1 MCPISVSLTE
11 YNCGS
16 LVNFCALGKK
26 ETNRSHPPSL
36 IRVHSETNFLSLCC
50 GDGELSLVSHCGDR
64 VRPWLPQHPVPV
76 FTPCGLAQ
84 EQPQQPGV
92 GHHLHHASAAAPAAS
107 PRAQV
112 RANSRHPSR
121 VPTRFSV
128 ECTWGTEQQ
137 RLARLGLGSR
147 RRDETWWGCVTQERC
162 RSKWRVKAI
171 IKPSGFILRLL
182 CCCFH
187 WLQYFGDMR
196 FIHRKLTPFT

>member
-1 MCPISVSLTE
+1 MDPLLS
-11 YNCGS
+11 
-16 LVNFCALGKK
+16 FALLAKTKQTGA
-26 ETNRSHPPSL
+26 RPRPSL

-76 FTPCGLAQ
+76 VTPCGLAQ

-112 RANSRHPSR
+112 RASRA
-121 VPTRFSV
+121 PTHFSV

-162 RSKWRVKAI
+162 LSKRRVKA
-171 IKPSGFILRLL
+171 
-182 CCCFH
+182 
-187 WLQYFGDMR
+187 
-196 FIHRKLTPFT
+196 

>member
-1 MCPISVSLTE
+1 MYPISVSLTE

-16 LVNFCALGKK
+16 LVNFCALGKN
-26 ETNRSHPPSL
+26 ETNRSPLPPSSECIQRL
-36 IRVHSETNFLSLCC
+36 ISSRC
-50 GDGELSLVSHCGDR
+50 DGELSLVSHCGDR

-112 RANSRHPSR
+112 RANSRHLSR
-121 VPTRFSV
+121 VPTHFSV

-137 RLARLGLGSR
+137 WLARLGLGSR
-147 RRDETWWGCVTQERC
+147 RRDETWWGCLTQERC
-162 RSKWRVKAI
+162 HSK
-171 IKPSGFILRLL
+171 
-182 CCCFH
+182 C
-187 WLQYFGDMR
+187 
-196 FIHRKLTPFT
+196 